1 MTRVEEGLSVHHE
14 TDPDGDV
21 IDVDAARR
29 DQRAADADLESL
41 RDEFVDAFNARDLE
55 AVMALVRSD
64 VECPDRGVNDAR
76 GLAEEL
82 SAIWARSPGA
92 LLTRGFLES
101 EPCAVAWV
109 PDEEGCWTRAALVR
123 LGLDGVESD
132 RPLIDALA
140 LPDDPDSLER
150 AEADDPD
157 GEELDEGADWSEW
170 DAGEDPAPHPRR

>member
-14 TDPDGDV
+14 TDPDDE
-21 IDVDAARR
+21 IDVDAASLEPRV
-29 DQRAADADLESL
+29 ADADLESL

-55 AVMALVRSD
+55 AVLALVRAD
-64 VECPDRGVNDAR
+64 VECSDRGVSDAR
-76 GLAEEL
+76 GLGDEL

-92 LLTRGFLES
+92 LLTRGFLDA
-101 EPCAVAWV
+101 EPCAVAWL
-109 PDEEGCWTRAALVR
+109 PDEDGCWTRAALVR
-123 LGLDGVESD
+123 LGLDGTQTD
-132 RPLIDALA
+132 RPLIDAVA

-157 GEELDEGADWSEW
+157 GEELDEGAAWSEW